1 MLKNLVSSLK
11 GLLPALFLNVMRRL
25 CTLVGLALGFV
36 DRQSHKAV
44 LCPCN
49 LSVTLGMRAA
59 ERDQ

>member
-44 LCPCN
+44 TFVPVTC
-49 LSVTLGMRAA
+49 LSLW
-59 ERDQ
+59 E